1 MAWTDPVRYPN
12 SLEITDNEAF
22 LNTYVIDN
30 LVYLKDSGAAPTVFT
45 NEAAR
50 DAAITVP
57 TEGMRA
63 YLTAPTIPL
72 STGGL
77 TITPTGVETVY
88 NGSVWVVT
96 TEVGSTTDGSSTFS
110 MSGMAFGTPWT
121 SGTGDTTSN
130 TVQTVTGTT
139 ALVSLGVVNSSAAV
153 GLTAFWLSVDV
164 TGATSL
170 SAAQSRSITG
180 VSTSTGGG
188 ANGSFILTGLT
199 PGTNVFTLVGV
210 SANSGFM
217 TAQHRF
223 INVRGIA

>member
-1 MAWTDPVRYPN
+1 MDY
-12 SLEITDNEAF
+12 
-22 LNTYVIDN
+22 
-30 LVYLKDSGAAPTVFT
+30 VFT

-50 DAAITVP
+50 DAAITSP

-63 YLTAPTIPL
+63 YLTAPTVPAA
-72 STGGL
+72 TGSVTL
-77 TITPTGVETVY
+77 IPTGVETIY

-96 TEVGSTTDGSSTFS
+96 TEVGSTTSGSSVFS
-110 MSGMAFGTPWT
+110 MGFSAFDTPWT

-139 ALVSLGVVNSSAAV
+139 ALVSLGVVNSSAQS
-153 GLTAFWLSVDV
+153 LTPFWLSVDV

-180 VSTSTGGG
+180 VTTTIGGG

-199 PGTNVFTLVGV
+199 AGTNLFTLVGV
-210 SANSGFM
+210 AGQSGFM

>member
-96 TEVGSTTDGSSTFS
+96 TEVGSTTEGSSTFS
-110 MSGMAFGTPWT
+110 MGFAAFGTPWT

-139 ALVSLGVVNSSAAV
+139 ALVSLGVVNSSCSI
-153 GLTAFWLSVDV
+153 LTPFWLSVNV

-180 VSTSTGGG
+180 VTTTSGGG

-199 PGTNVFTLVGV
+199 PGTNLFTLVGV
-210 SANSGFM
+210 SANSATM
-217 TAQHRF
+217 VAPSRF
-223 INVRGIA
+223 ISVRGIA